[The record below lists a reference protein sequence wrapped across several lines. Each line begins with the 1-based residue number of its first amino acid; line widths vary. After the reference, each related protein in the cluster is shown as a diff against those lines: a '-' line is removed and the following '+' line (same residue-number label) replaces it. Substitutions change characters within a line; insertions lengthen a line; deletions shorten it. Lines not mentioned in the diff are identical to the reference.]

1 MFPILPEASPL
12 VLSYLRLKI
21 TIIHIFHQAW
31 NLHYSITCSADDIW
45 GLGLWPQIRGV
56 GEIFCGTMSCHLM
69 YHYQDKFNIVL
80 RSPLLLYQTGAALHT
95 CKEKLLLVSGE
106 IFVAMTRKSFDADC
120 LTWRNWIK
128 EVWLDVCGI
137 KCIVILCTFN
147 FEKHLRCLNT
157 LSNT

>member
-1 MFPILPEASPL
+1 MDFSIWIINHRRA
-12 VLSYLRLKI
+12 
-21 TIIHIFHQAW
+21 IIHIFHQAW

-95 CKEKLLLVSGE
+95 CKEKLLVTMSEWRNFCGNDKK
-106 IFVAMTRKSFDADC
+106 IFWCWLSDMEKLDQRS
-120 LTWRNWIK
+120 LTWC
-128 EVWLDVCGI
+128 VWYKMYCDFVYLQLW
-137 KCIVILCTFN
+137 KTF
-147 FEKHLRCLNT
+147 
-157 LSNT
+157 